1 MYLNSIDE
9 NKKSAIIR
17 IAILGIFSFIAIAF
31 LTIKSVIPSIEK
43 DLLHKVS
50 LVLYEN
56 KLNNIIVSVSGQD
69 IFLEGL
75 VTNKVQSKAIQVV
88 SQVRGVEN
96 VYSEFILI
104 SPIAKTGSTK

>member
-1 MYLNSIDE
+1 MYLDSIDE

-50 LVLYEN
+50 LELYEN

-75 VTNKVQSKAIQVV
+75 VTNKVQTKAVQVA

-104 SPIAKTGSTK
+104 SSIPKTGSTK